1 MDVYNQVVLGSS
13 YHLYK
18 SNIGLRP
25 QTTTRMSGNSRSDV
39 VLVLYKHHLEV
50 PIQKKIIP
58 MLSCPIELFF
68 IICRSHGGSGS
79 VISLVIIAVIIYLAY
94 ILYTKCIAP
103 RFKRTTTNIPPPPYT
118 HNTGGWG
125 SGGGGD
131 GRSGDG
137 DLQCGKVGVARFGIA
152 ELQLVGVAEA
162 GEPLAALWLIG
173 QEHCRCRSPFGAG
186 YENHS

>member
-125 SGGGGD
+125 SGGGG
-131 GRSGDG
+131 GSWFSGWG
-137 DLQCGKVGVARFGIA
+137 NSAPSGGGSSWLFSGSNDLSTHNSAGKNLRALFGM
-152 ELQLVGVAEA
+152 
-162 GEPLAALWLIG
+162 
-173 QEHCRCRSPFGAG
+173 
-186 YENHS
+186 